1 MNNLLN
7 KITWNFI
14 KEGSEPSLRSY
25 IRSLT
30 ETLST
35 ISPKTISDSIKLRD
49 ARNHLQE
56 VRRGVTRLEE
66 KVQLLEEQVKVLEE
80 EKKVLEELKNKGNI

>member
-1 MNNLLN
+1 M
-7 KITWNFI
+7 
-14 KEGSEPSLRSY
+14 RSY

-35 ISPKTISDSIKLRD
+35 ISARTTSDSIKLRD
-49 ARNHLQE
+49 AKNHLLE
-56 VRRGVTRLEE
+56 VRRGVIRLEE

-80 EKKVLEELKNKGNI
+80 EKKVLEELKNKG